1 MKKRVKI
8 WGLVTLMVVSLAG
21 SGWAASDET
30 GTTALNFLKIGV
42 GARPAAMGEAYGAI
56 ADDVFALYWNPA
68 GLVNLKAREFSF
80 MHTEWLLDTRYEY
93 LGFGQQFGPIG
104 CSIGAGLAIFD
115 AGKIPN
121 EREGS
126 QGEPLGQ
133 SGTHNGR
140 SMAFSVGGG
149 FQTRYNLSAG
159 AAVKVI
165 QQKIAGESDEGV
177 AMDLGLLYELPLGPR
192 SNRISFVLQNIGPDI
207 NDDPLPFAV
216 KIGTSHQLQDDF
228 ILGLEVDIPRDNI
241 LSLAAGGEKQVHE
254 FAVIRAG
261 YKFLAD
267 RNKQDALSGFSGGV
281 GILHGGYKLDYAVV
295 TYGKELE
302 ELAHRIALLFRW

>member
-1 MKKRVKI
+1 MKKRIKI
-8 WGLVTLMVVSLAG
+8 WSLAALIVVSLAG
-21 SGWAASDET
+21 SGWGASDET
-30 GTTALNFLKIGV
+30 GSTASNFLKIGV
-42 GARPAAMGEAYGAI
+42 GARSAAMGEAYGAI

-68 GLVNLKAREFSF
+68 GLVNLKARELSF

-93 LGFGQQFGPIG
+93 LGFGQQLRPIG
-104 CSIGAGLAIFD
+104 SIGAGLAIFD
-115 AGKIPN
+115 AGEIPN
-121 EREGS
+121 EKEGD
-126 QGEPLGQ
+126 QGEPLGR

-140 SMAFSVGGG
+140 LMAFSVGWG

-159 AAVKVI
+159 AAVKI
-165 QQKIAGESDEGV
+165 IHQKIAEESDEGV
-177 AMDLGLLYELPLGPR
+177 AIDLGLLYVLPLGPK
-192 SNRISFVLQNIGPDI
+192 SNKISFVLQNIGPDI

-216 KIGTSHQLQDDF
+216 KIGTSHQLRDDF

-241 LSLAAGGEKQVHE
+241 LSLAAGGEKQVNE

-267 RNKQDALSGFSGGV
+267 RNKQDALSGFSAGV
-281 GILHGGYKLDYAVV
+281 GISHGGYKLDYAVV

-302 ELAHRIALLFRW
+302 ELAHRLALLFRW